1 MSTVKNADRYSRL
14 VDVCTGYGGR
24 FNPGHLT
31 LQLKAMRAL
40 LVKAQSSLQD
50 VSQKKVALTGIT
62 NERAKAFEE
71 LDKLVSQVVGT
82 MKASRVPE
90 DKIANARYYTR
101 LITGVL
107 KSGTDRK
114 PVPSEDNEEQPAVTR
129 GIKQQSYVAKAH
141 NFMQLAHLINQEVP
155 TYQTTLAHLQPAAL
169 LEKAE
174 ALKALNESWSQAK
187 VAFTNA
193 RVHRDTLFYRGPES
207 VLSIANAVKSYIRVE
222 FGTRSEEVAQ
232 LSEISF
238 TKRKVR

>member
-1 MSTVKNADRYSRL
+1 MSTVKNAASYSRL

-40 LVKAQSSLQD
+40 LIKAQSSLQD
-50 VSQKKVALTGIT
+50 VSQKRVAFTGISS
-62 NERAKAFEE
+62 ERARVHRD
-71 LDKLVSQVVGT
+71 LDKLVTQVLGT

-90 DKIANARYYTR
+90 DKLASARYYTR

-107 KSGTDRK
+107 KSGPDRL
-114 PVPSEDNEEQPAVTR
+114 PVPSEDSEEQPAVTR
-129 GIKQQSYVAKAH
+129 GIRQQSYVARAH
-141 NFMQLAHLINQEVP
+141 NFMQLAHMISQEVP

-174 ALKALNESWSQAK
+174 ALKALNEAWSQAK
-187 VAFTNA
+187 VALTNA

-207 VLSIANAVKSYIRVE
+207 VHSIATAVKSYIRVE
-222 FGTRSEEVAQ
+222 FGTRSKEVAQ

-238 TKRKVR
+238 TKQKVR